1 MSSHGSLRFLY
12 STFHTGQIDRRTF
25 IRRVSALGVSASGA
39 VFLANSVAGQ
49 SASPEA
55 TPAAQPAVRPTFG
68 TENQTRGEGGPLN
81 LIQWQAP
88 GTLSPHLSTGSKDF
102 LASMLVLE
110 PLIHYSPESEMIPNL
125 ITELPTS
132 ENGMLADDLTWVTF
146 SLLPDVVW
154 SDGEPFTAE
163 DVAFTL
169 EWVKDPANNS
179 VNQGVFAAVESAEV
193 IDELTVKVNFV
204 ESNPFWF
211 DPFTGTA
218 TGFVYPKHIL
228 EAGSEAHDAFSLN
241 PVGTGPYVVEAFSP
255 NDSASYVINENY
267 RESNKP
273 FFSTVQ
279 IKGGGDAAAAARA
292 VLQTGEFDFAW
303 KLQVEPDLLEN
314 MVADDAPGVL
324 MEYPGVAV
332 ERLNFQFADP
342 WTEHEGQR
350 AHKDSDHPFLSDPA
364 VREAI
369 ATAIDRR
376 LIADEFYGNG
386 QQAASNLLYGD
397 PLTESENTSWEYDPE
412 KASRILEDAGW
423 VMGEGN
429 VRAKD
434 GVELQAVYATSVN
447 PVRQKTQ
454 AVVRSNLEAVGIAVE
469 LVQVDASTYFDSAVG
484 NDQNIGH
491 FFWDMNMLQS
501 VPNSPRPM
509 QSMETWYAGPDGR
522 NIAQE
527 ENGWS
532 GQNPSRYQSDEYDA
546 LLEAARVATDVQEL
560 AELFVAMNDH
570 LVNNHVIVPLVVAG
584 EPRAISR
591 RLRQENIALAPFSG
605 DYWNIANWNFAGD
618 SEG

>member
-1 MSSHGSLRFLY
+1 MPLNTTLRSAFDAY
-12 STFHTGQIDRRTF
+12 HAGDIDRREF
-25 IRRVSALGVSASGA
+25 VRRASALGVSAAGA
-39 VFLANSVAGQ
+39 IFLANSVASAQATPG
-49 SASPEA
+49 ASPD
-55 TPAAQPAVRPTFG
+55 TQPAARPTVG
-68 TENQTRGEGGPLN
+68 TEGQQRGEGGALN
-81 LIQWQAP
+81 LMQWQAP

-125 ITELPTS
+125 ITELPTV
-132 ENGMLADDLTWVTF
+132 ENGMLAEDLTSVTF
-146 SLLPDVVW
+146 SLLPDVLW
-154 SDGEPFTAE
+154 SDGTPFTSA

-169 EWVKDPANNS
+169 EWVKNPENNS
-179 VNQGVFAAVESAEV
+179 VNQGVFAAVASAEV
-193 IDELTVKVNFV
+193 VDDLTVTVTFV
-204 ESNPFWF
+204 EPNPFWF

-228 EAGSEAHDAFSLN
+228 ESGPASHDAFSLN

-255 NDSASYVINENY
+255 NDRASYAINENY
-267 RESNKP
+267 REPNKP

-279 IKGGGDAAAAARA
+279 IKGGGDAAAAARS

-303 KLQVEPDLLEN
+303 KLQVEPELLAS
-314 MVADDAPGVL
+314 MATDDAPGVL

-332 ERLNFQFADP
+332 ERINFQFADP
-342 WTEHEGQR
+342 WNEHEGQR
-350 AHKDSDHPFLSDPA
+350 AHKDTDHPFLSDPA

-369 ATAIDRR
+369 ATAINRQ

-386 QQAASNLLYGD
+386 QRPAANLLYGD
-397 PLTESENTSWEYDPE
+397 PLTESPNTDWEYNPE
-412 KASRILEDAGW
+412 KAAQILEEAGW
-423 VMGEGN
+423 VMGD
-429 VRAKD
+429 RDLRSKD
-434 GVELQAVYATSVN
+434 GVDLKAVYATSVN

-454 AVVRSNLEAVGIAVE
+454 AVVKSNLEEIGIAIE
-469 LVQVDASTYFDSAVG
+469 LVQIDASTYFDTAVG

-509 QSMETWYAGPDGR
+509 QSMETWYSGPGGE

-546 LLEAARVATDVQEL
+546 LLEAARVATDAQEL
-560 AELFVAMNDH
+560 ADLFVAMNDH
-570 LVNNHVIVPLVVAG
+570 LIMNHIVVPLVVAG

-591 RLRQENIALAPFSG
+591 RLRQENVALAPFSG
-605 DYWNIANWNFAGD
+605 DYWNIANWNLA
-618 SEG
+618 EG

>member
-1 MSSHGSLRFLY
+1 MHKNQSLRNLFDAFRRGDL
-12 STFHTGQIDRRTF
+12 DRRSF
-25 IRRVSALGVSASGA
+25 IRGASALGVSAAGA
-39 VFLANSVAGQ
+39 VFLANTAGAQ
-49 SASPEA
+49 TPVASPGSEG
-55 TPAAQPAVRPTFG
+55 AVRPTFG
-68 TENQTRGEGGPLN
+68 TENQSRGEGGALN

-125 ITELPTS
+125 ITELPTV
-132 ENGMLADDLTWVTF
+132 ENGMLDEDLTSVTF

-154 SDGEPFTAE
+154 SDGTPFTAA
-163 DVAFTL
+163 DVAFTT

-179 VNQGVFAAVESAEV
+179 VNQGVFAAIESAEV
-193 IDELTVKVNFV
+193 VDDLTVTINFV

-228 EAGSEAHDAFSLN
+228 ESGPEAHDAFSLN
-241 PVGTGPYVVEAFSP
+241 PVGTGPYVVESFTP
-255 NDSASYVINENY
+255 NDSATYVVNENY
-267 RESNKP
+267 REPNKP
-273 FFSTVQ
+273 FFSSVQ

-303 KLQVEPDLLEN
+303 KLQVEPDLLDS
-314 MVADDAPGVL
+314 MVAEDAPGVL
-324 MEYPGVAV
+324 MQYPGVAV

-350 AHKDSDHPFLSDPA
+350 AHKDTQHPFLSDPA

-369 ATAIDRR
+369 ATAIDRE
-376 LIADEFYGNG
+376 LIADSFYGNG
-386 QQAASNLLYGD
+386 QEAATNLLYGD
-397 PLTESENTSWEYDPE
+397 PLTESGNTTREFDPG
-412 KASRILEDAGW
+412 KAAQILEDAGW
-423 VMGEGN
+423 VMDGD
-429 VRAKD
+429 VRSKD
-434 GVELQAVYATSVN
+434 GVQLRAVLATSVN

-454 AVVRSNLEAVGIAVE
+454 AVIKSNLEAIGIGVE
-469 LVQVDASTYFDSAVG
+469 LVQVDASTYFDTAPG

-509 QSMETWYAGPDGR
+509 QSMETWYAGPDGS
-522 NIAQE
+522 NIAQM
-527 ENGWS
+527 ENDWS
-532 GQNPSRYQSDEYDA
+532 GQNPSRYQSEEYDA
-546 LLEAARVATDVQEL
+546 LLEAARVAIDPDEL
-560 AELFVAMNDH
+560 AELFIGMNDH

-584 EPRAISR
+584 EPRAVSR
-591 RLRQENIALAPFSG
+591 RLRQENISLAPFSG
-605 DYWNIANWNFAGD
+605 DYWNIANWNLADGA
-618 SEG
+618 E